1 MLRDCQ
7 CLRHPVAW
15 SFDEVIS
22 ETGGWGRLRFLGR
35 WFDLRISWQCNCFG
49 IHFLIPYELD
59 QGVDIHRL
67 RHLKA
72 NMFTCMFRYLFFFP
86 PWWTSGFESKTV
98 CMFLLVKQGSL
109 FGSNCFSV
117 RIKFQSDQIRIPS
130 DRPPLDAELIHA
142 TSTAY
147 ELEEKGIF
155 GSIGRFGQCV
165 WPVFQQVVVGREWCW
180 AFSNSSNS
188 SFNHSI
194 TRPQLINFTPDPEA
208 QDCRWVARIS
218 KSKIPLA
225 KRLGQETS
233 VASETAGIKNTFFLA
248 RFVIQ
253 MVTEEL
259 RPGEPPKNKR
269 NLYLQYLRLDL
280 WLWFKMTGT
289 HKLPRCPGTNWILAS
304 GLVAH
309 LWRQSLADWRN
320 ACHPV
325 CTVCGW
331 HFARQPVSLQYSWEL
346 WSNSSFFDVTGP
358 KEMMNNA

>member
-1 MLRDCQ
+1 MNKWIR
-7 CLRHPVAW
+7 VK
-15 SFDEVIS
+15 
-22 ETGGWGRLRFLGR
+22 
-35 WFDLRISWQCNCFG
+35 NCF
-49 IHFLIPYELD
+49 
-59 QGVDIHRL
+59 
-67 RHLKA
+67 
-72 NMFTCMFRYLFFFP
+72 
-86 PWWTSGFESKTV
+86 
-98 CMFLLVKQGSL
+98 MFLLVKQGSL

-117 RIKFQSDQIRIPS
+117 RIKFQSGQIRIPS

-180 AFSNSSNS
+180 SFSNSSSSNS

-225 KRLGQETS
+225 KRLGHETS

-248 RFVIQ
+248 RFVIHESISKISHLQ
-253 MVTEEL
+253 VTDGNRRIATWRTPQKIRGIYIYSISDLIFGYGSKWLEPTSKPTKMPRDQLNPGLRSCCASLEAIACRLEECL
-259 RPGEPPKNKR
+259 SPGVHC
-269 NLYLQYLRLDL
+269 L
-280 WLWFKMTGT
+280 
-289 HKLPRCPGTNWILAS
+289 
-304 GLVAH
+304 
-309 LWRQSLADWRN
+309 
-320 ACHPV
+320 
-325 CTVCGW
+325 CGG
-331 HFARQPVSLQYSWEL
+331 HFARQPVSLQYSWAL

-358 KEMMNNA
+358 KEMMNNASVVVSLGSLMCTMWFWDTRWFVPCLIQV